1 MRSQMRFTRLCLSS
15 VAGAALL
22 ASPAAM
28 ATPRTP
34 RLRTVKTWAFA
45 IGDGDLSGNV
55 VTRYAGYDLVVL
67 DGQEASTRQVRA
79 LRHAGKLVLAYLDV
93 GTIEPGRP
101 WYRRA
106 KPYRLNYWPDWGE
119 WYADVD
125 APGFRR
131 LISRRVAPAMLRKG
145 FSGLFLDNT
154 DMVET
159 HPRQRHG
166 MDEMVRSLARL
177 VHSKH
182 EFLFAQNGEDTIGP
196 LLRYYDGWNREDVSA
211 TYDFGR
217 HRYVRQG
224 HGDIA
229 QADRA
234 LRRIARAGLLTLATD
249 YTAAGD
255 TTAARAAVSNA
266 CGAGALP
273 FVSDIDLTRIP
284 ATPARCP

>member
-1 MRSQMRFTRLCLSS
+1 MRSPMRFTRLCLSS
-15 VAGAALL
+15 LAAVALL
-22 ASPAAM
+22 CPAAM
-28 ATPRTP
+28 ARSRSP
-34 RLRTVKTWAFA
+34 RLRSVHTWAFA
-45 IGDGDLSGNV
+45 IGDGDLAGNV

-67 DGQEASTRQVRA
+67 DGQEAGAGQVRA
-79 LRHAGKLVLAYLDV
+79 LRQAGKVVLAYLDV

-106 KPYRLNYWPDWGE
+106 RPYQLNYWPDWGE

-154 DMVET
+154 DMVQT
-159 HPRQRHG
+159 HPRQRQG
-166 MDEMVRSLARL
+166 MGDVVRGLARL
-177 VHSKH
+177 VHSEH
-182 EFLFAQNGEDTIGP
+182 EFLFAQNGEDTVGP
-196 LLRYYDGWNREDVSA
+196 LLHYYDGWNREDVSA
-211 TYDFGR
+211 TYDFGS

-224 HGDIA
+224 REEIA

-255 TTAARAAVSNA
+255 TIAARAAVSNA

-273 FVSDIDLTRIP
+273 FVSDIGLTRIP